1 MMTVD
6 EYVALPWTVHGRMVR
21 EAPGER
27 PYYLITIDEMDGFS
41 VVASSRAAAE
51 ELFPIVLREH
61 IEAWLE
67 SGHVPPIPGPSRA
80 AIVA

>member
-27 PYYLITIDEMDGFS
+27 PYYLITINEMDGLS

-67 SGHVPPIPGPSRA
+67 SGHLPPTPGPSRE

>member
-6 EYVALPWTVHGRMVR
+6 EYVALPWTVHGRMVQ
-21 EAPGER
+21 EALGER

-41 VVASSRAAAE
+41 VVASSRSAEE

-61 IEAWLE
+61 IEAWLD
-67 SGHVPPIPGPSRA
+67 SGHVPPIPGPSRE

>member
-41 VVASSRAAAE
+41 VVASFRAVAE

-67 SGHVPPIPGPSRA
+67 SGHVPPIPAPVQQ